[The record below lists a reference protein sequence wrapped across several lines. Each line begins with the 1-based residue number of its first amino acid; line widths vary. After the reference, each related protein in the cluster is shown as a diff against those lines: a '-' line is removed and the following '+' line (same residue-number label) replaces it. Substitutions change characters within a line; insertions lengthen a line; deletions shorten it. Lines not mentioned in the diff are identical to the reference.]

1 MGDTRGNLVNRALRL
16 TGTDISLAGVLRVPL
31 GSGRP

>member
-1 MGDTRGNLVNRALRL
+1 MGDTRGNFVSRALRL
-16 TGTDISLAGVLRVPL
+16 TDTDISLAGVLRVLL